1 MEIAQKSLSGNKS
14 FRQYL
19 IFVNNAFPINDSGI
33 PMQTLMIYE
42 AHTTA
47 HTHTYYI
54 MPISFQF
61 NK

>member
-1 MEIAQKSLSGNKS
+1 MKIAQKSPSGNKS

-19 IFVNNAFPINDSGI
+19 IFVNNAFPINELGI

-47 HTHTYYI
+47 HTYYI